1 MAFPANLSERVVEA
15 MREVANEIILPRF
28 QHLATADVE
37 EKSPGELVTIADKE
51 SERVLTMRLKDI
63 LPGSTVIGEELAE
76 IQPEVVDRVGKG
88 TVWLVDPL
96 DGTSN
101 FVAGKALFSVMV
113 SLVVD
118 GETQLG
124 LMLNPVTGVL
134 HHAELGAGAFRDGE
148 RLRAFDGALP
158 LGELRGSI
166 LNRLLPP
173 DLKADLAGRANG
185 LKANLPGF
193 GCAGVEYPAIV
204 ENDQHFAL
212 FWRSLPWD
220 HAPGTLF
227 VREAGG
233 VARRLNGEEYRP
245 EDRSKGL
252 IIACNEAVYEEV
264 CTKLIGRGAW

>member
-1 MAFPANLSERVVEA
+1 MACPASLTERVVEA
-15 MREVANEIILPRF
+15 MRAVAHEIILPRF
-28 QHLATADVE
+28 QHLATGDVE
-37 EKSPGELVTIADKE
+37 EKSPGELVTVADKE

-76 IQPEVVDRVGKG
+76 AHPEVVDNVGKG

-101 FVAGKALFSVMV
+101 FVAGKPLFSVMV

-118 GETQLG
+118 GVAQLG

-134 HHAELGAGAFRDGE
+134 HHAELGAGAFRDGT
-148 RLRAFDGALP
+148 RLHAIPDALP
-158 LGELRGSI
+158 LTELRGAI

-173 DLKADLAGRANG
+173 DLKADLAERAKS
-185 LKANLPGF
+185 LKENLPGF

-233 VARRLNGEEYRP
+233 VAKRLNGEEYRP

-264 CTKLIGRGAW
+264 CEKLIGRDAW